1 MLIKIK
7 IAAAMLALI
16 GLGIQT
22 GYAQETGVK
31 EANKAEKQ
39 LSSDSEIPKVHLNSR
54 LLFQIIASEVALQ
67 RGQAGAAF
75 RTYLAIADET
85 KDPRLAER
93 AVQIAV
99 AANALKEFRQATATW
114 LKLAPSNRDAQ
125 RHYLSANILSGN
137 YAVALPIESAYLEN
151 SPERGKNILE
161 LQAQLALAKDRK
173 QALQFFQSATVKYRD
188 LYETQLG
195 LARLELLNGNMNT
208 ALEYA
213 KKAYSINAN
222 EETVSVLA
230 GMLAGVQPE
239 EAMKLLTNFLQ
250 KKPDSKAARNAY
262 TQLLLKKGDY
272 KSFDKLASQYTNDPE
287 FVLSASASLLEL
299 RRFESAKELL
309 EGFVKQNQ
317 NKSDQNENLSRAYL
331 MLSDAAIQDKDF
343 PKAVQYC
350 SKVTGKLASA
360 AFLQMANIYARQND
374 FPAALKSLSQIG
386 TENDAISEERYLLEA
401 RIYLEMNNRAKAKA
415 ALNEGLKKLAY
426 SKSMYYEA
434 AMLAEQDGDLKTAE
448 KHLKKAIEIDPDFSG
463 AYNSLGYSLLES
475 APRRIKEAER
485 YINRAYELD
494 PTDPFILDS
503 KGWLAFKQKK
513 YAEAEKYLNEALDK
527 LPELDVYLHLTEL
540 YWTTGKKSRALEL
553 LKKAEKEWPDSIE
566 TKLLKSRLK
575 IKDAAAK

>member
-1 MLIKIK
+1 
-7 IAAAMLALI
+7 MLALL

-22 GYAQETGVK
+22 GYTQETGVK
-31 EANKAEKQ
+31 ADHKAEKF
-39 LSSDSEIPKVHLNSR
+39 SRDSEIPKVHLNSR

-99 AANALKEFRQATATW
+99 AANALKEFRQATVTW

-137 YAVALPIESAYLEN
+137 YSVALPIEVAYLEN
-151 SPERGKNILE
+151 SPDRGKNILE

-173 QALQFFQSATVKYRD
+173 QAQQFFQSATAKYRG

-213 KKAYSINAN
+213 RKAYEINAN

-230 GMLAGVQPE
+230 GMLSGVQPE
-239 EAMKLLTNFLQ
+239 EAIKLLTNFLQ
-250 KKPDSKAARNAY
+250 KKPDSKAARNTY
-262 TQLLLKKGDY
+262 TQLLLKKGDF
-272 KSFDKLASQYTNDPE
+272 KSFDKLVAQYSNDPE
-287 FVLSASASLLEL
+287 FVLSASSSLLEL

-309 EGFVKQNQ
+309 ERFVKQNQ
-317 NKSDQNENLSRAYL
+317 NKPDQNENLSRAYL
-331 MLSDAAIQDKDF
+331 MLSDVAIQNKNF
-343 PKAVQYC
+343 SKAVQYC
-350 SKVTGKLASA
+350 SKITGKLASA
-360 AFLQMANIYARQND
+360 AFLQMANIHTRQAD
-374 FPAALKSLSQIG
+374 FPEALKSLSQIS
-386 TENDAISEERYLLEA
+386 TENDTILEEKYLLEA
-401 RIYLEMNNRAKAKA
+401 RIYLEMDDRAKAKA
-415 ALNEGLKKLAY
+415 ALNEGLKKLSY

-448 KHLKKAIEIDPDFSG
+448 KHLKKAIEIDPEFSG

-475 APRRIKEAER
+475 APKRIKEAER

-540 YWTTGKKSRALEL
+540 YWTTGKKSLALKL
-553 LKKAEKEWPDSIE
+553 LKKAETEWPGSIE

-575 IKDAAAK
+575 IKDAATK

>member
-1 MLIKIK
+1 MLIKIN
-7 IAAAMLALI
+7 IAAVMLALL

-22 GYAQETGVK
+22 GYTQETGVK
-31 EANKAEKQ
+31 ADHKAEKF
-39 LSSDSEIPKVHLNSR
+39 SRDSEIPKVHLNSR

-99 AANALKEFRQATATW
+99 AANALKEFRQATVTW

-137 YAVALPIESAYLEN
+137 YSVALPIEVAYLEN
-151 SPERGKNILE
+151 SPDRGKNILE

-173 QALQFFQSATVKYRD
+173 QAQQFFQSATAKYRG

-213 KKAYSINAN
+213 RKAYEINAN

-230 GMLAGVQPE
+230 GMLSGVQPE
-239 EAMKLLTNFLQ
+239 EAIKLLTNFLQ
-250 KKPDSKAARNAY
+250 KKPDSKAARNTY
-262 TQLLLKKGDY
+262 TQLLLKKGDF
-272 KSFDKLASQYTNDPE
+272 KSFDKLVAQYSNDPE
-287 FVLSASASLLEL
+287 FVLSASSSLLEL

-309 EGFVKQNQ
+309 ERFVKQNQ
-317 NKSDQNENLSRAYL
+317 NKPDQNENLSRAYL
-331 MLSDAAIQDKDF
+331 MLSDVAIQNKNF
-343 PKAVQYC
+343 SKAVQYC
-350 SKVTGKLASA
+350 SKITGKLASA
-360 AFLQMANIYARQND
+360 AFLQMANIHTRQAD
-374 FPAALKSLSQIG
+374 FPEALKSLSQIS
-386 TENDAISEERYLLEA
+386 TENDTILEEKYLLEA
-401 RIYLEMNNRAKAKA
+401 RIYLEMDDRAKAKA
-415 ALNEGLKKLAY
+415 ALNEGLEKLSY

-448 KHLKKAIEIDPDFSG
+448 KHLKKAIEIDPEFSG

-475 APRRIKEAER
+475 APKRIKEAER

-540 YWTTGKKSRALEL
+540 YWTTGKKSLALKL
-553 LKKAEKEWPDSIE
+553 LKKAETEWPGSIE

-575 IKDAAAK
+575 IKDAATK

>member
-222 EETVSVLA
+222 
-230 GMLAGVQPE
+230 
-239 EAMKLLTNFLQ
+239 FLQ
-250 KKPDSKAARNAY
+250 KKPGSKAARNAY

-272 KSFDKLASQYTNDPE
+272 KSFDKLVSQYTNDPE

-553 LKKAEKEWPDSIE
+553 LKKAEKEWPDNIE

>member
-1 MLIKIK
+1 
-7 IAAAMLALI
+7 MLALI

-272 KSFDKLASQYTNDPE
+272 KSFDKLVSQYTNDPE

-415 ALNEGLKKLAY
+415 ALNEGLKKLAC

>member
-1 MLIKIK
+1 M
-7 IAAAMLALI
+7 
-16 GLGIQT
+16 
-22 GYAQETGVK
+22 
-31 EANKAEKQ
+31 
-39 LSSDSEIPKVHLNSR
+39 
-54 LLFQIIASEVALQ
+54 
-67 RGQAGAAF
+67 
-75 RTYLAIADET
+75 
-85 KDPRLAER
+85 
-93 AVQIAV
+93 
-99 AANALKEFRQATATW
+99 
-114 LKLAPSNRDAQ
+114 
-125 RHYLSANILSGN
+125 SANILSGN

-213 KKAYSINAN
+213 KKAYAINAN

-272 KSFDKLASQYTNDPE
+272 KSFDKLVLQYTNDPE

-317 NKSDQNENLSRAYL
+317 NKPDQNENLSRAYL

-386 TENDAISEERYLLEA
+386 TENDSISEERYLLEA
-401 RIYLEMNNRAKAKA
+401 RIYLEMDNRAKAKA

-448 KHLKKAIEIDPDFSG
+448 KHLKKAIEIDPEFSG

>member
-1 MLIKIK
+1 MLIKIN
-7 IAAAMLALI
+7 IAAVMLALL

-22 GYAQETGVK
+22 GYTQETGVK
-31 EANKAEKQ
+31 ADHKAEKF
-39 LSSDSEIPKVHLNSR
+39 SRDSEIPKVHLNSR

-99 AANALKEFRQATATW
+99 AANALKEFRQATVTW

-137 YAVALPIESAYLEN
+137 YSVALPIEVAYLEN
-151 SPERGKNILE
+151 SPDRGKNILE

-173 QALQFFQSATVKYRD
+173 QAQQFFQSATAKYRG

-213 KKAYSINAN
+213 RKAYEINAN

-230 GMLAGVQPE
+230 GMLSGVQPE
-239 EAMKLLTNFLQ
+239 EAIKLLTNFLQ
-250 KKPDSKAARNAY
+250 KKPDSKAARNTY
-262 TQLLLKKGDY
+262 TQLLLKKGDF
-272 KSFDKLASQYTNDPE
+272 KSFDKLVAQYSNDPE
-287 FVLSASASLLEL
+287 FVLSASSSLLEL

-309 EGFVKQNQ
+309 ERFVKQNQ
-317 NKSDQNENLSRAYL
+317 NKPDQNENLSRAYL
-331 MLSDAAIQDKDF
+331 MLSDVAIQNKNF
-343 PKAVQYC
+343 SKAVQYC
-350 SKVTGKLASA
+350 SKITGKLASA
-360 AFLQMANIYARQND
+360 AFLQMANIHTRQAD
-374 FPAALKSLSQIG
+374 FPEALKSLSQIS
-386 TENDAISEERYLLEA
+386 TENDTILEEKYLLEA
-401 RIYLEMNNRAKAKA
+401 RIYLEMDDRAKAKA
-415 ALNEGLKKLAY
+415 ALNEGLKKLSY

-448 KHLKKAIEIDPDFSG
+448 KHLKKAIEIDPEFSG

-475 APRRIKEAER
+475 APKRIKEAER

-540 YWTTGKKSRALEL
+540 YWTTGKKSLALKL
-553 LKKAEKEWPDSIE
+553 LKKAETEWPGSIE

-575 IKDAAAK
+575 IKDAATK

>member
-1 MLIKIK
+1 
-7 IAAAMLALI
+7 MLALLS
-16 GLGIQT
+16 LGIQT
-22 GYAQETGVK
+22 GYAQETGLK
-31 EANKAEKQ
+31 EAHKAEKN
-39 LSSDSEIPKVHLNSR
+39 SSDSEIPKVHLNSR

-125 RHYLSANILSGN
+125 RHYLSANILSSN
-137 YAVALPIESAYLEN
+137 YAVALPIEAAYLEN
-151 SPERGKNILE
+151 SPDRGKNILE

-195 LARLELLNGNMNT
+195 LARLELLSGNMNT

-213 KKAYSINAN
+213 RKAYAINAN

-250 KKPDSKAARNAY
+250 KNPDSKAVRNAY
-262 TQLLLKKGDY
+262 TQLLFKKGDF
-272 KSFDKLASQYTNDPE
+272 KSFDKLVSQYTNDPE
-287 FVLSASASLLEL
+287 FILSASASLLEL

-309 EGFVKQNQ
+309 ERFVKRNQ
-317 NKSDQNENLSRAYL
+317 NKQDQNENLSRAYL
-331 MLSDAAIQDKDF
+331 MLSDVAIQDKDF

-360 AFLQMANIYARQND
+360 ASLQMANIYARQDD
-374 FPAALKSLSQIG
+374 FPAALKSLSQIS
-386 TENDAISEERYLLEA
+386 TENDAILEEKYLLEA
-401 RIYLEMNNRAKAKA
+401 RIYLEMDNRAKAKA
-415 ALNEGLKKLAY
+415 TLNEGLKKLSY

-434 AMLAEQDGDLKTAE
+434 AMLAEQDNDLKTAE
-448 KHLKKAIEIDPDFSG
+448 KHLKKAIEIDPEFSG

-475 APRRIKEAER
+475 APKRIKEAER

-513 YAEAEKYLNEALDK
+513 YVEAEKYLNEALDK

-540 YWTTGKKSRALEL
+540 YWVTGKKGRAWEL
-553 LKKAEKEWPDSIE
+553 LKKAEKEWPGSIE

-575 IKDAAAK
+575 IKDATDK